1 MEFPASPFW
10 DFSLALYGA
19 DGVAP
24 ACLRLQ
30 ERHGVD
36 VNLLFFCLWY
46 GVTRGPL
53 DADRVAAQ
61 RHAVG
66 AWHDAVVRHLR
77 VLRRR
82 LKSPIGPVDPDLAQ
96 ALRARIQKV
105 EIDAEHIEQLAL
117 AADADPLPGRVDQ
130 ADARTNAAANAAAYF
145 AVLGA
150 QLDVDD
156 HRDLALL
163 VEAAL
168 SMR

>member
-36 VNLLFFCLWY
+36 VNFLFFCLWY
-46 GVTRGPL
+46 GVTRGPIG
-53 DADRVAAQ
+53 ADRMAAQ
-61 RHAVG
+61 RYAVA
-66 AWHDAVVRHLR
+66 AWHDEVVRHLR
-77 VLRRR
+77 ALRRR

-105 EIDAEHIEQLAL
+105 EIDAEHIEQLTL
-117 AADADPLPGRVDQ
+117 AADADPPPGRVDQ
-130 ADARTNAAANAAAYF
+130 ADARTNAAANAAAYI
-145 AVLGA
+145 AMLCA
-150 QLDVDD
+150 QPDVDD
-156 HRDLALL
+156 RRDLALL
-163 VEAAL
+163 VESAL
-168 SMR
+168 SVR